1 MEGETVVVSPTNI
14 DHKSDS
20 SSPVNPKYPQQ
31 QSRAASTNV
40 RPNTNTSNSIR
51 SPNIEERHTLPEIPH
66 NPLTATVA
74 HVVSRELGEN
84 FLKTPI
90 RPETVKKLVVSGNV
104 DDLTHRLYVQHLR
117 EIQAKREYQLQK
129 IGHDEQAFLLAHI
142 QAHEDEDAEEKAH
155 LTSLYVDE
163 QTLTR
168 DQVILPRD
176 FLNYNLQRH
185 IKQSSKEETK
195 PKDIIESVKQVTDD
209 DKKLPKLTHQTKKK
223 ALNTLWKD
231 QISVPERDLSRV
243 RLKMLDNLTNYQ
255 TNPRFDE
262 MRQNQL
268 ITTGPSNKPPAL
280 LPVFEAVP
288 SEIIFTQYR
297 VGDVHETTLCL
308 RNLSSVAH
316 SCRIVPPKT
325 PYFCVS
331 LPQYPSGHSLVATGL
346 SVIYNIKF
354 SPDTLGVFQDEI
366 IVQCSN
372 GTEFSVKL
380 LAKRP
385 PPVLTLPSLVDCGY
399 WLVGGRKMCE
409 FKARNDGGEGR
420 FAIVPAASWPAV
432 NFKTVARN
440 ETVQLAPFELAPPTL
455 DLRSGDTFSLHV
467 SFNPHL
473 PGEFIEEFIMICDNG
488 EILRYKLK
496 GVAQTIQVRLEDIEG
511 GVVDLNEL
519 EIRDISAQYSVS
531 FISINPFSYC
541 QKKMTIKNLTNVE
554 LPFVWA
560 ILEPVLYTREDFARQ
575 TQPIEIERIVCETS
589 QFHVEPNRGTFPPL
603 ATVDFRLIFAPS
615 QIGNFHT
622 VFHLIVPNAPTY
634 PTPSPSANL
643 TGSISHLANERAPSP
658 DLLPRS
664 AVRPTSMPSASIQI
678 ADYTVLRFETRG
690 ICENFKYIFDPF
702 AIMFMDKLYKN
713 LAYRKDFQLTNTSI
727 SPLMVNWANML
738 GEHIIHVEPVVA
750 EIPADA
756 TCQFTLILTGTKVGP
771 AKLELPFKLDG
782 IDDYGY
788 LHVEAEIIG
797 PDLEID
803 HATLDFGLIEY
814 GEAIEK
820 IIKIKNLSP
829 IIAKC
834 QVQEINKDQSK
845 SLLSLPNG
853 TDLTLKPIEVYEMP
867 IRLLANEEG
876 ALLEHL
882 EVIIED
888 GKTIPIEITAIIQR
902 PSAYISPVELD
913 IGESFLHV
921 PVIRQIELQ
930 AVNGLPTYFQWG
942 DPICVDKNQCSIE
955 INPRQGI
962 LYHGKPC
969 FIDIIFTPQQCGIL
983 NDDWHIPCYIQNA
996 AQPVFL
1002 KLNAL
1007 MKAMNVEFQ
1016 YEQNIF
1022 QYDEQFTL
1030 DFNHV
1035 PLGQK
1040 TSLELIITNL
1050 TDIESGIKAKIAKF
1064 KTRPSSVAN
1073 GRKTQNFEPIDSDI
1087 GVGFHLDKSESTIYS
1102 LPPRETTTISL
1113 SVISSMWGDYTDLLQ
1128 LQIDGMDS
1136 IKEIPVRVHIT
1147 GNPIKTYLSTNKND
1161 KSSSLPI
1168 VQFGSMLHN
1177 SLPITKKVHMQNI
1190 SHIPIRI
1197 DWIIYDIT
1205 EDTTESSKLIELI
1218 PVIDNNPFDSFL
1230 SETTIMENN
1239 DELMSQTTISTKT
1252 TSGEASALLAHS
1264 STSMIDEKPT
1274 PLIKLYVK
1282 PYQGKRSSDTNA
1294 IYSISSTT
1302 KIVKPREHFYLDIT
1316 MTPRNCPIKDHPMK
1330 CNARMIGVLSVS
1342 EERQGSPSQGFHR
1355 PIYYEH
1361 EEQIQFEMHASLEMP
1376 SLRVELNDDDY
1387 NVDESEALSFAI
1399 PVGDI
1404 LSLQPNLYNC
1414 TLPSST
1420 KSSSRAS
1427 AKSTTLSNRNRH
1439 EIVYTRTLNLLNT
1452 RQCTIPFE
1460 LTISDSSFLSIQP
1473 SILTSLT
1480 SQSKVNVQCHFHLS
1494 SDFIDRFRS
1503 VNLNKNES
1511 LLSKIEETITIEHG
1525 RRLHWHEQLSIKFKQ
1540 NEMEQIIPIDI
1551 RLYFPILTVNCDHID
1566 FGTCFL
1572 EQTRQKEF
1580 ILKNLTCSSSAWSI
1594 RKVHANSPDA
1604 YEAFRIEPKCGILTT
1619 QLNSKDKSVQQV
1631 ISIYFTAQHNQTYE
1645 CQLSIEGLLG
1655 EPPITIFLTGQGSY
1669 DGKYEAILDI

>member
-1 MEGETVVVSPTNI
+1 MEGETAVVSSANI
-14 DHKSDS
+14 DRKNDS
-20 SSPVNPKYPQQ
+20 SSPINSKYPQS
-31 QSRAASTNV
+31 QSRAASNNV
-40 RPNTNTSNSIR
+40 RPNTNASNSTR
-51 SPNIEERHTLPEIPH
+51 GLNIEERHTLPEIPH

-104 DDLTHRLYVQHLR
+104 DDITHRLYVQHLR

-142 QAHEDEDAEEKAH
+142 QAYDGEDDEEKAH
-155 LTSLYVDE
+155 LTSLYIDE

-195 PKDIIESVKQVTDD
+195 SKGAIESIKQATDD
-209 DKKLPKLTHQTKKK
+209 DKKLPKLIHQSTKKT
-223 ALNTLWKD
+223 LNTLWKD
-231 QISVPERDLSRV
+231 QISVPERDLSRA

-262 MRQNQL
+262 IRQNQL
-268 ITTGPSNKPPAL
+268 ITTGPLNKLPSL
-280 LPVFEAVP
+280 LPVFEAIP

-325 PYFCVS
+325 PYFCIS
-331 LPQYPSGHSLVATGL
+331 LPQYPSGHSLVAAGL
-346 SVIYNIKF
+346 SVMYNIKF

-372 GTEFSVKL
+372 GTEFPVKL

-409 FKARNDGGEGR
+409 FKGRNDGGEGR

-455 DLRSGDTFSLHV
+455 DLRPGDTFSLHA
-467 SFNPHL
+467 SFNPLL
-473 PGEFIEEFIMICDNG
+473 PGEFLEEFIMICDNG

-511 GVVDLNEL
+511 GAVDLNEL

-560 ILEPVLYTREDFARQ
+560 ILEPVLYTREDFSKQ

-589 QFHVEPNRGTFPPL
+589 QFHVEPSRGTFPPL

-615 QIGNFHT
+615 QIGNYHT

-634 PTPSPSANL
+634 PTPSPSTNL

-658 DLLPRS
+658 DLLPRN
-664 AVRPTSMPSASIQI
+664 AARPSSIPSTSIQI

-702 AIMFMDKLYKN
+702 AIIFMDKLYKG

-727 SPLMVNWANML
+727 SPLMVNWANMI
-738 GEHIIHVEPVVA
+738 GEQIINVEPVVA

-771 AKLELPFKLDG
+771 AKVELPFKLDG

-797 PDLEID
+797 PDIEID
-803 HATLDFGLIEY
+803 PATLDFGLIEY
-814 GEAIEK
+814 GETIQK

-834 QVQEINKDQSK
+834 QVQEDQSK
-845 SLLSLPNG
+845 SLLTLPNG

-882 EVIIED
+882 EVIVED

-913 IGESFLHV
+913 IDESFLHV
-921 PVIRQIELQ
+921 PIIQQIELQ
-930 AVNGLPTYFQWG
+930 AINGLPTYFQWG
-942 DPICVDKNQCSIE
+942 ESTCIDKNQCLIE

-969 FIDIIFTPQQCGIL
+969 FIDIMFIAQECGTL

-996 AQPVFL
+996 AQPIFL
-1002 KLNAL
+1002 KINAL
-1007 MKAMNVEFQ
+1007 MKGMNVEFR
-1016 YEQNIF
+1016 YEQNVF

-1030 DFNHV
+1030 DFGRV

-1040 TSLELIITNL
+1040 SCLELSITNL
-1050 TDIESGIKAKIAKF
+1050 TDIDSDIKAKIAKF
-1064 KTRPSSVAN
+1064 KTRPLSAAQ
-1073 GRKTQNFEPIDSDI
+1073 GRKTQNFEPIDQDI
-1087 GVGFHLDKSESTIYS
+1087 GVGFHLDQSESTTYS
-1102 LPPRETTTISL
+1102 LPPRGSIIIPL

-1128 LQIDGMDS
+1128 LQQRCPSRRDRCRYGGGGAAA
-1136 IKEIPVRVHIT
+1136 VVF
-1147 GNPIKTYLSTNKND
+1147 LTNYH
-1161 KSSSLPI
+1161 
-1168 VQFGSMLHN
+1168 GSGA
-1177 SLPITKKVHMQNI
+1177 VAVVYANI
-1190 SHIPIRI
+1190 
-1197 DWIIYDIT
+1197 
-1205 EDTTESSKLIELI
+1205 
-1218 PVIDNNPFDSFL
+1218 
-1230 SETTIMENN
+1230 
-1239 DELMSQTTISTKT
+1239 
-1252 TSGEASALLAHS
+1252 
-1264 STSMIDEKPT
+1264 
-1274 PLIKLYVK
+1274 
-1282 PYQGKRSSDTNA
+1282 
-1294 IYSISSTT
+1294 
-1302 KIVKPREHFYLDIT
+1302 
-1316 MTPRNCPIKDHPMK
+1316 
-1330 CNARMIGVLSVS
+1330 
-1342 EERQGSPSQGFHR
+1342 
-1355 PIYYEH
+1355 
-1361 EEQIQFEMHASLEMP
+1361 
-1376 SLRVELNDDDY
+1376 
-1387 NVDESEALSFAI
+1387 
-1399 PVGDI
+1399 
-1404 LSLQPNLYNC
+1404 
-1414 TLPSST
+1414 
-1420 KSSSRAS
+1420 
-1427 AKSTTLSNRNRH
+1427 
-1439 EIVYTRTLNLLNT
+1439 
-1452 RQCTIPFE
+1452 
-1460 LTISDSSFLSIQP
+1460 
-1473 SILTSLT
+1473 
-1480 SQSKVNVQCHFHLS
+1480 
-1494 SDFIDRFRS
+1494 
-1503 VNLNKNES
+1503 
-1511 LLSKIEETITIEHG
+1511 
-1525 RRLHWHEQLSIKFKQ
+1525 
-1540 NEMEQIIPIDI
+1540 
-1551 RLYFPILTVNCDHID
+1551 
-1566 FGTCFL
+1566 
-1572 EQTRQKEF
+1572 
-1580 ILKNLTCSSSAWSI
+1580 
-1594 RKVHANSPDA
+1594 PDA

-1655 EPPITIFLTGQGSY
+1655 EPPISIFLTGQGSY

>member
-1 MEGETVVVSPTNI
+1 MEGETAVISSTNI
-14 DHKSDS
+14 DHKNDV
-20 SSPVNPKYPQQ
+20 SSPFNSKYPQQ
-31 QSRAASTNV
+31 QQQQSRPTSTN
-40 RPNTNTSNSIR
+40 IR
-51 SPNIEERHTLPEIPH
+51 SNIEERHTLPEIPH

-104 DDLTHRLYVQHLR
+104 DDITHRLYVQHLR

-129 IGHDEQAFLLAHI
+129 IGHDEQSFLLAHI
-142 QAHEDEDAEEKAH
+142 QAHEDEDTEEKAH

-176 FLNYNLQRH
+176 FLNYNLQRY
-185 IKQSSKEETK
+185 IKQPAKEETK
-195 PKDIIESVKQVTDD
+195 SKEAIESVKQVIDD
-209 DKKLPKLTHQTKKK
+209 EKKLPKLTHLTKKK
-223 ALNTLWKD
+223 TLNTLWKD
-231 QISVPERDLSRV
+231 QISVPERDLSRA

-255 TNPRFDE
+255 INPRFDGI
-262 MRQNQL
+262 RQNQL
-268 ITTGPSNKPPAL
+268 ITIGPSYKPPNL

-308 RNLSSVAH
+308 RNLSSVAR

-372 GTEFSVKL
+372 GTEFPVKL

-409 FKARNDGGEGR
+409 FKVRNDGGEGR
-420 FAIVPAASWPAV
+420 FAIIPAASWPSV

-440 ETVQLAPFELAPPTL
+440 ETVQLPPFELAPPTL
-455 DLRSGDTFSLHV
+455 DLRPGDTFSLHV

-496 GVAQTIQVRLEDIEG
+496 GVGQTIQVRLEDIEG
-511 GVVDLNEL
+511 GVIDLNEL
-519 EIRDISAQYSVS
+519 EIRDISAQYSIG

-554 LPFVWA
+554 LPFIWA
-560 ILEPVLYTREDFARQ
+560 LLEPVLYTREDFSKQ
-575 TQPIEIERIVCETS
+575 TQPIEIERIVSETS
-589 QFHVEPNRGTFPPL
+589 QFHVEPSRGIFPPL
-603 ATVDFRLIFAPS
+603 TTVDFRLIFAPS

-643 TGSISHLANERAPSP
+643 TGNLSHLANERAPSP
-658 DLLPRS
+658 DLLPRN
-664 AVRPTSMPSASIQI
+664 AARPSIIPPTSIQI

-690 ICENFKYIFDPF
+690 TCENFKYIFDPF
-702 AIMFMDKLYKN
+702 AIIFMDKIYKN

-727 SPLMVNWANML
+727 SPLMVNWANMI
-738 GEHIIHVEPVVA
+738 GEQIINVEPVVA

-756 TCQFTLILTGTKVGP
+756 TCQFTIILTGTKVGQ
-771 AKLELPFKLDG
+771 AKVELPFKLDG

-788 LHVEAEIIG
+788 LHVEADIIG
-797 PDLEID
+797 PDIEID
-803 HATLDFGLIEY
+803 PSTLDFGLIEY
-814 GEAIEK
+814 GEIIEK

-834 QVQEINKDQSK
+834 QIQEVNKDQSK
-845 SLLSLPNG
+845 SLISLPNG
-853 TDLTLKPIEVYEMP
+853 TDFILKPIEVYEMP

-888 GKTIPIEITAIIQR
+888 GKTIPVEITAIIQR

-913 IGESFLHV
+913 IGESFLNV
-921 PVIRQIELQ
+921 PIVRQIELQ
-930 AVNGLPTYFQWG
+930 AINGLPTYFQWG
-942 DPICVDKNQCSIE
+942 EPTCIDKNQCLIE

-962 LYHGKPC
+962 LYHGKQY
-969 FIDIIFTPQQCGIL
+969 FIDIIFIAQQCGIL

-996 AQPVFL
+996 AQPIFL
-1002 KLNAL
+1002 KLNAV
-1007 MKAMNVEFQ
+1007 MKEMNVEFR

-1030 DFNHV
+1030 DFGRV

-1040 TSLELIITNL
+1040 SCLELAITNL
-1050 TDIESGIKAKIAKF
+1050 TDIESGIKAKIEKF
-1064 KTRPSSVAN
+1064 KTRPLSVAN

-1087 GVGFHLDKSESTIYS
+1087 G
-1102 LPPRETTTISL
+1102 
-1113 SVISSMWGDYTDLLQ
+1113 
-1128 LQIDGMDS
+1128 IDGMDS
-1136 IKEIPVRVHIT
+1136 IKEIPIRVHIT

-1177 SLPITKKVHMQNI
+1177 SLPIIKQVHMQNV

-1197 DWIIYDIT
+1197 DWVIYDIT
-1205 EDTTESSKLIELI
+1205 EDTTENSKLIELI
-1218 PVIDNNPFDSFL
+1218 SVIDNNPFDSFI
-1230 SETTIMENN
+1230 SDTTITENN
-1239 DELMSQTTISTKT
+1239 DELMSQTTTSTKI
-1252 TSGEASALLAHS
+1252 ASRGNSAMLAHS
-1264 STSMIDEKPT
+1264 SVSIIDDKPT

-1282 PYQGKRSSDTNA
+1282 PYQGKRSPKTNA

-1316 MTPRNCPIKDHPMK
+1316 MTPRNCPRKDYPMK
-1330 CNARMIGVLSVS
+1330 CTARIIGILSVS

-1361 EEQIQFEMHASLEMP
+1361 EEQIEFEMHASLEMP
-1376 SLRVELNDDDY
+1376 SLRVELNDDDC
-1387 NVDESEALSFAI
+1387 NVNEVEALSFAI

-1414 TLPSST
+1414 TKPSST

-1427 AKSTTLSNRNRH
+1427 GKSTSLSNRNCH
-1439 EIVYTRTLNLLNT
+1439 EIIYTRTLNLLNT

-1460 LTISDSSFLSIQP
+1460 LSISDSSFLSVQP
-1473 SILTSLT
+1473 STLTSLT

-1494 SDFIDRFRS
+1494 SDLIERFRLI
-1503 VNLNKNES
+1503 NLNKNES
-1511 LLSKIEETITIEHG
+1511 LLSKIDETITIEHG
-1525 RRLHWHEQLSIKFKQ
+1525 RRIHWHEQLSIKFKQ

-1580 ILKNLTCSSSAWSI
+1580 IIKNLTCSSSAWSI
-1594 RKVHANSPDA
+1594 RKVHANSPDT

-1631 ISIYFTAQHNQTYE
+1631 ISVYFTARHNQTYE

-1655 EPPITIFLTGQGSY
+1655 EPPMSIFLTGQGSY